1 MQIRTPVKKLTGERA
16 VFLLPET
23 VVFLHGRFLSRAI
36 RASPSR
42 KSDNSAVRAFTL
54 IELLAAIAVIALLAA
69 LLFPLASRM
78 IVKSQTSKCAAN
90 LRQIYSASLLWSQ
103 ENDNAMLLTF
113 PTLNPTPTSTWD
125 QALRP
130 YLGIDS
136 TWPSAQNAGKRPPS
150 VFACPA
156 SKSLTTLSRLSD
168 YGKNA
173 FVNNPYPVPTQGP
186 AYRWAGFNS
195 ASKVIFLADAR
206 GEIYLHLCCL
216 THLFNR
222 ATMVKQMCFSM
233 TDMWSC
239 STRAIPLRF
248 LRITQLHHGG
258 QFLSLFLCQ

>member
-103 ENDNAMLLTF
+103 ENYNAMLLTF

-206 GEIYLHLCCL
+206 GRDLSPFVLPDALIQSRHDGKANV
-216 THLFNR
+216 LFYDGHVELLNP
-222 ATMVKQMCFSM
+222 S
-233 TDMWSC
+233 D
-239 STRAIPLRF
+239 P
-248 LRITQLHHGG
+248 TQVPKDYTAPPWRPVP
-258 QFLSLFLCQ
+258 